1 MSVKQVKHG
10 ISGGR
15 YASITTSKLGAVT
28 FGTPKP
34 FIGLRGVSFETS
46 QDSTALYAD
55 NELHLRLMGAKSTE
69 GTITCYQFPIDFT
82 LGHLGYSQMNNGL
95 STDTGSH
102 AHFAFQY
109 VERVTDSNGQES
121 EELHIWYNLKASTPT
136 ESAQTDEESPEGKEF
151 EIPLTA
157 NPSSGAETPDGKL
170 VTHAYFVKNEENA
183 RLFELAK
190 TQIILPDTPIPVSKP
205 VVGG

>member
-15 YASITTSKLGAVT
+15 YASITTSEQGAVT
-28 FGTPKP
+28 FGEPKP

-55 NELHLRLMGAKSTE
+55 NELHLRLTGAKSTE
-69 GTITCYQFPIDFT
+69 GTITCYQFPTDFI
-82 LGHLGYSQMNNGL
+82 LSHLGYSKMDNGL
-95 STDTGSH
+95 ITDTGSH

-109 VERVTDSNGQES
+109 IERITDSNGQES

-136 ESAQTDEESPEGKEF
+136 ESAQTDEESSEGKEF

-157 NPSSGAETPDGKL
+157 SPSSGAETPDGKL

-183 RLFELAK
+183 SLFELAK
-190 TQIILPDTPIPVSKP
+190 TQIILPSTPKTAKP